1 MRKRKSESNFN
12 LNFFNRLW
20 DIDKCLLFQFSVI
33 LKAWV
38 PFNVSIS
45 LKIDDYK
52 PRDDKLNG
60 KRWEKGR
67 QAAILIYFFSID
79 LVTGTDAFCFS
90 VVWIETFWYQIHS
103 KSEKSLKKRFWD
115 VVRGLYFQFGVIWK
129 VKLSWILISLKTDYC
144 KRRNDILVGQRR
156 EKDVRQ

>member
-12 LNFFNRLW
+12 LNFFNRLR

-67 QAAILIYFFSID
+67 QAAILIYFFFNRLSD
-79 LVTGTDAFCFS
+79 RDRCLLFQCS
-90 VVWIETFWYQIHS
+90 V
-103 KSEKSLKKRFWD
+103 
-115 VVRGLYFQFGVIWK
+115 
-129 VKLSWILISLKTDYC
+129 
-144 KRRNDILVGQRR
+144 N
-156 EKDVRQ
+156 

>member
-1 MRKRKSESNFN
+1 M
-12 LNFFNRLW
+12 
-20 DIDKCLLFQFSVI
+20 I

-90 VVWIETFWYQIHS
+90 VV
-103 KSEKSLKKRFWD
+103 
-115 VVRGLYFQFGVIWK
+115 
-129 VKLSWILISLKTDYC
+129 
-144 KRRNDILVGQRR
+144 
-156 EKDVRQ
+156 

>member
-20 DIDKCLLFQFSVI
+20 DIDKCLLFQISVI

-60 KRWEKGR
+60 KRWK
-67 QAAILIYFFSID
+67 
-79 LVTGTDAFCFS
+79 
-90 VVWIETFWYQIHS
+90 
-103 KSEKSLKKRFWD
+103 
-115 VVRGLYFQFGVIWK
+115 
-129 VKLSWILISLKTDYC
+129 
-144 KRRNDILVGQRR
+144 
-156 EKDVRQ
+156 KDVKQQF